1 MHEIYNGLPIEFQQ
15 KLDVD
20 ISKYDP
26 SFVDQ
31 IIKNRQ
37 LELKLKDYYHY
48 IDCLH
53 HDIHEREIFEN
64 MLQISYSMFFRNML
78 TFNTLE
84 HIVVPKLLI
93 KKSLKSNTN
102 LRIWS
107 AACAGGQEPYSLAII
122 LENCL
127 LKNYKLNNYHVFA
140 TDIDPKQIEIAKS
153 GIYSEE
159 SLKNVTFNDLHKWF
173 NKSNDHYIIH
183 EELKKRVSFSVFDLL
198 DERLSSPPD
207 SIFGDFDIIMCA
219 NIMFY
224 FNEES
229 RKSILNKLIAS
240 ALQNTFFITGEVER
254 EYFIAR
260 QFVELYPQSAIFQLP
275 YNYQL

>member
-1 MHEIYNGLPIEFQQ
+1 MHEIYNGFPIEFQQ

-53 HDIHEREIFEN
+53 HDILEREIFEN

-84 HIVVPKLLI
+84 HIVIPKLLI
-93 KKSLKSNTN
+93 KKSLKSNAN

-122 LENCL
+122 LENCI

-153 GIYSEE
+153 GIYTEE

-198 DERLSSPPD
+198 DEKLSSPPD

>member
-1 MHEIYNGLPIEFQQ
+1 MHEIYNGFPIEFQQ

>member
-1 MHEIYNGLPIEFQQ
+1 MNEIQGGFPKEFQQ
-15 KLDVD
+15 KLAVDVAR
-20 ISKYDP
+20 YDQ
-26 SFVDQ
+26 SFVFQ

-48 IDCLH
+48 IDCLLE
-53 HDIHEREIFEN
+53 DENEREIFEN
-64 MLQISYSMFFRNML
+64 MLQISYSIFFRNLL
-78 TFNTLE
+78 TYSTLDQ
-84 HIVVPKLLI
+84 IVIPKLLI
-93 KKSLKSNTN
+93 KKSSKSNAN

-107 AACAGGQEPYSLAII
+107 CACAAGQEPYSLAMV

-127 LKNYKLNNYHVFA
+127 TKNYKLNNYHIFA
-140 TDIDPKQIEIAKS
+140 TDIDPKQIEIAKA
-153 GIYSEE
+153 GVYTEE
-159 SLKNVTFNDLHKWF
+159 SLKNVTFNDFQKWF
-173 NKSNDHYIIH
+173 SQSMNNYMISDS
-183 EELKKRVSFSVFDLL
+183 LKKKVTFSVFDLL
-198 DERLSSPPD
+198 DEKKSSPPD

-229 RKSILNKLIAS
+229 RKSIFNKLISS

-254 EYFIAR
+254 EYFISR

>member
-1 MHEIYNGLPIEFQQ
+1 MHEIYNGFPIEFQQ

-84 HIVVPKLLI
+84 HIVIPKLLI
-93 KKSLKSNTN
+93 KKSLKSNAN

-127 LKNYKLNNYHVFA
+127 TKNYKLNNYHVFA
-140 TDIDPKQIEIAKS
+140 TDIDPKQIEIAKN
-153 GIYSEE
+153 GIYSKE

-173 NKSNDHYIIH
+173 EKINDSYRIH
-183 EELKKRVSFSVFDLL
+183 DELKKRVSFSVFDLL